1 MNIFS
6 FKSIS
11 ILALSIT
18 MLSCSN
24 KDEFTVEKNR
34 VGVITSETKV
44 MEIESL
50 FENDSVVKRLS
61 EGILGYQGRYA
72 QEDDFYL
79 IYSKEGK
86 HLLTLTPK
94 EPLDSLSTMRT
105 VDIHDPIYVTKQ
117 GAVGLN
123 SKFEEINLAMNVSKI
138 ESTFTKVVLYLDQ
151 MNATMTLDKLDL
163 GINTIQTNDVQ
174 LEQIPNLV
182 KPKTFVVWFD

>member
-11 ILALSIT
+11 ILAISISL
-18 MLSCSN
+18 LSCSN

-44 MEIESL
+44 MDIKSL

-61 EGILGYQGRYA
+61 EGILGYKGRYA

-94 EPLDSLSTMRT
+94 EPLDSLSTIKT
-105 VDIHDPIYVTKQ
+105 VDIHDAKYVTKKS
-117 GAVGLN
+117 AVGLD

-151 MNATMTLDKLDL
+151 MNATMTLDKTDL
-163 GINTIQTNDVQ
+163 GIKTIQTNDVQ